1 MGLDECKLIDLPR
14 INDPR
19 GNLTFLETERH
30 VPFKFKRVYF
40 LYDVPGGASR
50 AGHALKGC
58 HQFLIA
64 ISGSF
69 DVLLYDG
76 RDKRRYPLNRSYYV
90 LYIPPLIWREIEE
103 FSSGSV
109 CLMLAS
115 EFFDEKD
122 YLRDYSDFLK
132 AVSSKQ
138 KNHKAGV

>member
-76 RDKRRYPLNRSYYV
+76 RDKRRYPLNRSYYG